1 MVRIGSHGTPK
12 SRSRSEARGTIERWI
27 PVELKLD
34 TPATYRIRVKG
45 YLDSSWSDRLSGLAI
60 SRSIQE
66 DEQVVTTLFGQV
78 ADQAAL
84 AGVLSALYGLHL
96 PILSVECLSDVE
108 TEEQTSK
115 E

>member
-1 MVRIGSHGTPK
+1 M
-12 SRSRSEARGTIERWI
+12 
-27 PVELKLD
+27 ELKLD

-45 YLDSSWSDRLSGLAI
+45 YLDSSWSDQLSGLAI
-60 SRSIQE
+60 SRSSQE
-66 DEQVVTTLFGQV
+66 DELVVTTLYGRL

-108 TEEQTSK
+108 TEEASSR
-115 E
+115 EE

>member
-1 MVRIGSHGTPK
+1 
-12 SRSRSEARGTIERWI
+12 
-27 PVELKLD
+27 VELKLD

-60 SRSIQE
+60 SRSSQE
-66 DEQVVTTLFGQV
+66 DEPEVTTLYGEV

-96 PILSVECLSDVE
+96 PILSVECQSDLE
-108 TEEQTSK
+108 TEEETSR
-115 E
+115 EE

>member
-1 MVRIGSHGTPK
+1 M
-12 SRSRSEARGTIERWI
+12 
-27 PVELKLD
+27 ELKLD

-45 YLDSSWSDRLSGLAI
+45 FLDSSWSDRLSGLAI
-60 SRSIQE
+60 SRSSQE
-66 DEQVVTTLFGQV
+66 EEPKVTTLYGRL

-108 TEEQTSK
+108 TEEALSR
-115 E
+115 EE

>member
-1 MVRIGSHGTPK
+1 M
-12 SRSRSEARGTIERWI
+12 
-27 PVELKLD
+27 ELKLD
-34 TPATYRIRVKG
+34 TPATYKIRVKG

-60 SRSIQE
+60 SRSSQE
-66 DEQVVTTLFGQV
+66 DEPEVTTLYGQL

-96 PILSVECLSDVE
+96 PILSVECQGDVE

-115 E
+115 EE